1 MQVIFSGSEILKFNK
16 KYKRH
21 NNLETHINSLDFQ
34 GEIDFLVASPQLG
47 AKKSQVRDL
56 KLILG

>member
-21 NNLETHINSLDFQ
+21 NNLETLVNSLDFL
-34 GEIDFLVASPQLG
+34 GEIDFFSCIPSPRC
-47 AKKSQVRDL
+47 KKSQFLDL
-56 KLILG
+56 KVILG